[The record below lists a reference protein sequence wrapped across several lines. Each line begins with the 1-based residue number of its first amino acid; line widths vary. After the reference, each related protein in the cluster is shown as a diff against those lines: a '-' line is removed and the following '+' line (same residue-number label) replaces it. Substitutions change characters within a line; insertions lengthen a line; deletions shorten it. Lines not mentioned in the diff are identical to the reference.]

1 MSTFV
6 RLTLIGLYNHTPDL
20 FDLVSLPTAYNKD
33 TFIDTLLLDHG
44 EKRVAYPEPE
54 FFKYAAGVWSRK
66 WAASLERIALALSSE
81 YNPIHN
87 YDRYEEWEE
96 HEKGDYTNRLEK
108 GGQDVFTRDGT
119 VTTTETGSTTT
130 TETGSTTTTETGSTT
145 TTETGTVTTANAGTV
160 TTQETGTTTE
170 TTTDMTTERTV
181 SAFNENGYQ
190 PDEKSVVNGTVTRT
204 PNTTQ
209 TVTPNT
215 TETVTPDTTQTVT
228 PDTTQTVTPNTTQT
242 VTPDTTQ
249 TIAPETTDTTNFG
262 GTEDGSGDDRRDRT
276 HKAHLYGNI
285 GVTTSQQMIEA
296 EIDLRQNKN
305 LYAIAAELFADDLLL
320 MLY

>member
-1 MSTFV
+1 MSTYV
-6 RLTLIGLYNHTPDL
+6 RLTLIGLYNHVPDL
-20 FDLVSLPTAYNKD
+20 FDMVTLPIAYNKD

-66 WAASLERIALALSSE
+66 WAASLERIALALESE

-87 YDRYEEWEE
+87 YDRYEKWDE
-96 HEKGDYTNRLEK
+96 HESGDYQNHVEK
-108 GGQDVFTRDGT
+108 GGEDVLTRDGT
-119 VTTTETGSTTT
+119 VTTTETGSVTTANN
-130 TETGSTTTTETGSTT
+130 
-145 TTETGTVTTANAGTV
+145 GTVTTE
-160 TTQETGTTTE
+160 ETGTTTE

-190 PDEKSVVNGTVTRT
+190 PDEKTVVNGTVTRE
-204 PNTTQ
+204 PDTTQ

-215 TETVTPDTTQTVT
+215 TETVTPNTTETVT
-228 PDTTQTVTPNTTQT
+228 PDTT
-242 VTPDTTQ
+242 DTTQ
-249 TIAPETTDTTNFG
+249 YG
-262 GTEDGSGDDRRDRT
+262 GTEDGSGDDRRDRS
-276 HKAHLYGNI
+276 HEAHLYGNI

-296 EIDLRQNKN
+296 EIELRQNKN
-305 LYAIAAELFADDLLL
+305 LYAIAAGLFADDLLL